1 MIKFL
6 SFFARFYSP
15 KKFFS
20 FITHAGKRL
29 FFLKKILLI
38 FICLQDKDT
47 PRSVKLVLMGA
58 LGYLILPIDII
69 PDVLA
74 GVGWLDD
81 AVVVTL
87 ALKFAG
93 AYVKPEHLIKARKYI
108 PFGKE

>member
-20 FITHAGKRL
+20 FITHMGKRL
-29 FFLKKILLI
+29 FFLKKILLL
-38 FICLQDKDT
+38 FFCLQDKDT
-47 PRSVKLVLMGA
+47 PRAVKLVLMGA
-58 LGYLILPIDII
+58 LGYLLLPIDLI
-69 PDVLA
+69 PDALF
-74 GVGWLDD
+74 GFGWLDD
-81 AVVVTL
+81 AAVIAL

-93 AYVKPEHLIKARKYI
+93 TYVKPEHAVKARKYI